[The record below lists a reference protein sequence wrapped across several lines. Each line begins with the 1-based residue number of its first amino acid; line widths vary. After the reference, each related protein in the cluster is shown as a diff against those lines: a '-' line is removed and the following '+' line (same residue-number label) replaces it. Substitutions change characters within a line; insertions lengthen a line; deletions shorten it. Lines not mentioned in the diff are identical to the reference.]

1 MSSTAIQNTTESTFN
16 GSNIDVISQ
25 PVIQRRY
32 LFIIAVYCVIMLV
45 SLVGNS
51 LVLAVVYRNEN
62 KRMRTLSNYFI
73 VNMSCSDLLI
83 SVCNIPFL
91 ITNFALGTHILVGGV
106 MGNIVCKL
114 TVFVFYLSIEVSLL
128 SLAVITVD
136 RFLLVFFPHKTLI
149 TAKCARILIGM
160 IWLMGT
166 IFTAPLAAQ
175 TTLYEFRNFKNCY
188 IELSMN
194 AFRAYFVTCLVVFV
208 VLPLTTM
215 VVLYS
220 SIVVKL
226 FRKTIPGEHSAVNQE
241 NSNKRNRKVLLMLVT
256 IVILTIVCWLP
267 YWSAY
272 IDCVLSITSS
282 SCNSFLYLQVL
293 AFANCALNPC
303 AYVVFN
309 ENFRLGFYR
318 ILRTVFC
325 FSCVR
330 YRCCKNQVS
339 NDSLSTRD
347 SSLALK
353 SYRSTFSLQ
362 SM

>member
-1 MSSTAIQNTTESTFN
+1 MNSTAILNTTESTSN
-16 GSNIDVISQ
+16 GSNIDDSQ
-25 PVIQRRY
+25 SLIQVRY
-32 LFIIAVYCVIMLV
+32 LSIIAVYCVIMLV

-62 KRMRTLSNYFI
+62 KRMRTISNYFI

-83 SVCNIPFL
+83 TVCNIPL
-91 ITNFALGTHILVGGV
+91 VITGLALENGILVGGTL
-106 MGNIVCKL
+106 GNVLCKL
-114 TVFVFYLSIEVSLL
+114 TRLLFYLSIEVSLL

-136 RFLLVFFPHKTLI
+136 RFLLVFFPLKTLI
-149 TAKCARILIGM
+149 TAKRARIVIGT
-160 IWLMGT
+160 IWLTGC

-175 TTLYEFRNFKNCY
+175 TTLYEFGDFKFCSLR
-188 IELSMN
+188 LSLN
-194 AFRAYFVTCLVVFV
+194 AFRAYFITFLVVFV
-208 VLPLTTM
+208 VLPITTM

-220 SIVVKL
+220 SIVIKL
-226 FRKTIPGEHSAVNQE
+226 FRQKTPGEHSAINQE
-241 NSNKRNRKVLLMLVT
+241 NSDRRNRKLLMMLVT
-256 IVILTIVCWLP
+256 VVALTIVCWLP

-318 ILRTVFC
+318 TIREVFC
-325 FSCVR
+325 PRCIRRGCCPQRVFDGSVDRPVR
-330 YRCCKNQVS
+330 K
-339 NDSLSTRD
+339 
-347 SSLALK
+347 
-353 SYRSTFSLQ
+353 
-362 SM
+362 